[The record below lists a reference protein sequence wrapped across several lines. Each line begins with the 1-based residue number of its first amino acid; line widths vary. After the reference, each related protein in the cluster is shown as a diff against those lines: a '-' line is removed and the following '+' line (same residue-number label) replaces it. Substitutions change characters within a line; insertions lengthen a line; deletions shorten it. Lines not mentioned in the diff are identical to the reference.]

1 MRTVIRFPAPLS
13 IYARAS
19 AVGKTEHDGPLGAL
33 FDFHDETDRFGADTW
48 EKGEESLSRTVLNL
62 ALSRAGESQDAID
75 LLFAGDLQNQ
85 CVASSSGCGA
95 MGIPYCGL
103 YGACSTSCEGLLLAS
118 LALSASPELARAAV
132 VTTSHNAAA
141 ERQFRL
147 PLEYGGQRSPTAQW
161 TATAGGAF
169 LLCRADEPFAPRS
182 APRITACLPGRVLDS
197 GVTDGANMGAAMAP
211 AAADTI
217 LRYFA
222 GSGERPLDYDR
233 IVTGDL
239 GSEGSALLL
248 ELLRENGLDLQG
260 RHRDCGVLLFDP
272 LKTDVHA
279 GGSGCGCSASVLSA
293 LFLPALE
300 RGELRRILFLA
311 TGALMSPS
319 CLLQGESIRGIAPLV
334 VLESGEIQGKGG
346 GRL

>member
-1 MRTVIRFPAPLS
+1 MRTVIRFRTPVS
-13 IYARAS
+13 VYARAS
-19 AVGKTEHDGPLGAL
+19 AVGKTEAEGPLGAL

-48 EKGEESLSRTVLNL
+48 ETSEESLSRTVLNL
-62 ALSRAGESQDAID
+62 ALARAKQSQDEID
-75 LLFAGDLQNQ
+75 LLFSGDLQNQ
-85 CVASSSGCGA
+85 CVASSAGCGS
-95 MGIPYCGL
+95 MGIPYLGL
-103 YGACSTSCEGLLLAS
+103 YGACSTSCEGLALAA
-118 LALSASPELARAAV
+118 LALNAAKEVSRAAV

-147 PLEYGGQRSPTAQW
+147 PLEYGGQRPPTSQW

-169 LLCRADEPFAPRS
+169 LLARADEPSLSPS
-182 APRITACLPGRVLDS
+182 APRITGALIGRAIDG
-197 GVTDGANMGAAMAP
+197 GVKDAANMGAAMAP

-217 LRYFA
+217 LRFFSE
-222 GSGERPLDYDR
+222 SGERPADYDR

-239 GSEGSALLL
+239 GTEGSSLLS
-248 ELLRENGLDLQG
+248 ELLRENGLDLAG

-300 RGELRRILFLA
+300 RGELHRILFLA

-319 CLLQGESIRGIAPLV
+319 NLLQGGTILGIAPLV
-334 VLESGEIQGKGG
+334 VLESGNGG
-346 GRL
+346 GKK

>member
-1 MRTVIRFPAPLS
+1 MRSIIRFDPPVS
-13 IYARAS
+13 IYAHAS
-19 AVGKTEHDGPLGAL
+19 AVGGAEADGPLGAL
-33 FDFHDETDRFGADTW
+33 FDFHDPTDRFGADTW
-48 EKGEESLSRTVLNL
+48 EKGEESLSRAVLNL
-62 ALSRAGESQDAID
+62 ALTRAGQSQDEID
-75 LLFAGDLQNQ
+75 LLFSGDLQNQ
-85 CVASSSGCGA
+85 CVASSAGCGS

-118 LALSASPELARAAV
+118 LALSASRETRRVAV

-147 PLEYGGQRSPTAQW
+147 PLEYGGQRTPTAQW

-169 LLCRADEPFAPRS
+169 LLARANEPALDPA
-182 APRITACLPGRVLDS
+182 APRITATLVGRALDS
-197 GVTDGANMGAAMAP
+197 GVKDGANMGAAMAP

-217 LRYFA
+217 LRFFSQ
-222 GSGERPLDYDR
+222 SGESPSDYDR

-239 GSEGSALLL
+239 GAEGSALLL
-248 ELLRENGLDLQG
+248 ELLRENGLDLAG

-319 CLLQGESIRGIAPLV
+319 NLLQGGSILGIAPLI
-334 VLESGEIQGKGG
+334 VLEAGETKKGG
-346 GRL
+346 TP

>member
-1 MRTVIRFPAPLS
+1 MRGIIRFDPPVS
-13 IYARAS
+13 IYARAA
-19 AVGKTEHDGPLGAL
+19 AVGKTEYDGPLGAL

-62 ALSRAGESQDAID
+62 ALARAKESQDDLD

-85 CVASSSGCGA
+85 CVASSAGCGS
-95 MGIPYCGL
+95 MGIPYLGL
-103 YGACSTSCEGLLLAS
+103 YGACSTSCEGLLLAA
-118 LALSASPELARAAV
+118 LALSASRKVSRAAV

-147 PLEYGGQRSPTAQW
+147 PLEYGGQRAPTAQW

-169 LLCRADEPFAPRS
+169 LLARAGDPGVPPS
-182 APRITACLPGRVLDS
+182 APRITAALVGRALDS
-197 GVTDGANMGAAMAP
+197 GVKDGANMGAAMAP

-217 LRYFA
+217 LRFFSE
-222 GSGERPLDYDR
+222 SGEDPSDYDR

-239 GSEGSALLL
+239 GTEGSSLLF
-248 ELLRENGLDLQG
+248 ELLRENRLDLQG

-272 LKTDVHA
+272 LKSDVHA

-300 RGELRRILFLA
+300 RGEIRRMLFLA

-319 CLLQGESIRGIAPLV
+319 NLLQGGTILGIAPLV
-334 VLESGEIQGKGG
+334 VLEAGETGG
-346 GRL
+346 EK

>member
-1 MRTVIRFPAPLS
+1 MRTIIRFQDPVA

-19 AVGKTEHDGPLGAL
+19 AVGRSERDGPLGAL

-48 EKGEESLSRTVLNL
+48 EKSEESLSRVVLNL
-62 ALSRAGESQDAID
+62 ALARAKESQDEID

-85 CVASSSGCGA
+85 CVASSAGCGSL
-95 MGIPYCGL
+95 GIPYCGL
-103 YGACSTSCEGLLLAS
+103 YGACSTLSEGLCLAS
-118 LALSASPELARAAV
+118 LALTASREVSRAAV

-147 PLEYGGQRSPTAQW
+147 PLEYGGQRPPTAQW

-169 LLCRADEPFAPRS
+169 LLARASAPFVTPHS
-182 APRITACLPGRVLDS
+182 PRITACLVGRVVDG

-217 LRYFA
+217 LRYFSL
-222 GSGERPLDYDR
+222 SGESPSDFDR

-239 GSEGSALLL
+239 GTEGSALLS
-248 ELLRENGLDLQG
+248 ELLRDNGLDLAG

-272 LKTDVHA
+272 LKADVHA
-279 GGSGCGCSASVLSA
+279 GGSGCGCSASVLAS

-319 CLLQGESIRGIAPLV
+319 CLLQGGSIRGIAPLI
-334 VLESGEIQGKGG
+334 VLEGGKP
-346 GRL
+346 

>member
-1 MRTVIRFPAPLS
+1 MRTIIHFPDPIA

-19 AVGKTEHDGPLGAL
+19 AVGKSEREGPLGAL

-48 EKGEESLSRTVLNL
+48 EKSEESLSRMVLNL
-62 ALSRAGESQDAID
+62 ALARANESQDEID

-85 CVASSSGCGA
+85 CVASSAGCGSL
-95 MGIPYCGL
+95 GIPYCGL
-103 YGACSTSCEGLLLAS
+103 YGACSTLSEGLCLAALS
-118 LALSASPELARAAV
+118 LSASPETVRAAV

-147 PLEYGGQRSPTAQW
+147 PLEYGGQRPPTAQW

-169 LLCRADEPFAPRS
+169 LLARASAPFVSPDS
-182 APRITACLPGRVLDS
+182 PRITACLVGRVVDG

-211 AAADTI
+211 AAADTL
-217 LRYFA
+217 LRFFA
-222 GSGERPLDYDR
+222 SPDENPADYDR

-239 GSEGSALLL
+239 GTEGSALLS
-248 ELLRENGLDLQG
+248 ELLRENGLDLLG

-279 GGSGCGCSASVLSA
+279 GGSGCGCSASVLAS

-319 CLLQGESIRGIAPLV
+319 NLLQGGTVLGIAPLI
-334 VLESGEIQGKGG
+334 VLEGGKP
-346 GRL
+346 

>member
-1 MRTVIRFPAPLS
+1 MRSIIRFETPVS
-13 IYARAS
+13 IYAHAS
-19 AVGKTEHDGPLGAL
+19 AVGGAEADGPLGAL
-33 FDFHDETDRFGADTW
+33 FDFHDPTDRFGADTW
-48 EKGEESLSRTVLNL
+48 EKGEESLSRAVLNL
-62 ALSRAGESQDAID
+62 ALSRAGQSQDEID
-75 LLFAGDLQNQ
+75 LLFSGDLQNQ
-85 CVASSSGCGA
+85 CVASSAGCGS

-118 LALSASPELARAAV
+118 LALSASRETRRVAV

-147 PLEYGGQRSPTAQW
+147 PLEYGGQRTPTAQW

-169 LLCRADEPFAPRS
+169 LLARSDEPTLDPV
-182 APRITACLPGRVLDS
+182 APRITAALVGRALDS
-197 GVTDGANMGAAMAP
+197 GVKDGANMGAAMAP

-217 LRYFA
+217 LRFFSL
-222 GSGERPLDYDR
+222 SGERPSDYDR

-239 GSEGSALLL
+239 GAEGSALLV
-248 ELLRENGLDLQG
+248 ELLRENGLDLAG

-272 LKTDVHA
+272 LKADVHA

-319 CLLQGESIRGIAPLV
+319 NLLQGGSILGIAPLV
-334 VLESGEIQGKGG
+334 VLEAGKPKKGG
-346 GRL
+346 TT

>member
-1 MRTVIRFPAPLS
+1 MRTVIRFPRPVS
-13 IYARAS
+13 IYAHAS
-19 AVGKTEHDGPLGAL
+19 AVGDTEHNGPLGAL
-33 FDFHDETDRFGADTW
+33 FDFHDATDRFGADTW

-62 ALSRAGESQDAID
+62 ALSRAGESQDKID

-85 CVASSSGCGA
+85 CVASSAGCGS
-95 MGIPYCGL
+95 MGIPYFGL

-118 LALSASPELARAAV
+118 LCLNAANEHSRAAV

-147 PLEYGGQRSPTAQW
+147 PLEYGGQRPPTAQW

-169 LLCRADEPFAPRS
+169 LLAREGEAWIPAAS
-182 APRITACLPGRVLDS
+182 PRITAGMVGRAIDS
-197 GVTDGANMGAAMAP
+197 GVCDGSNMGAAMAP
-211 AAADTI
+211 AAADTL
-217 LRYFA
+217 LRFFA
-222 GSGERPLDYDR
+222 DENESPSDYDR

-239 GSEGSALLL
+239 GTEGSALLSG
-248 ELLRENGLDLQG
+248 LLRENGLDLLG
-260 RHRDCGVLLFDP
+260 RHRDCGLLLFDP
-272 LKTDVHA
+272 LNTDVHA

-300 RGELRRILFLA
+300 RGEIRRMLFLA

-319 CLLQGESIRGIAPLV
+319 NLLQGGSILGIAPLV
-334 VLESGEIQGKGG
+334 VLESAEIGG
-346 GRL
+346 GK

>member
-1 MRTVIRFPAPLS
+1 MRKVIRFSDPVS

-19 AVGKTEHDGPLGAL
+19 AVGKTEYDGPLGAL
-33 FDFHDETDRFGADTW
+33 FDFHDGTDRFGADTW
-48 EKGEESLSRTVLNL
+48 EKSEESLSLAVLNFAL
-62 ALSRAGESQDAID
+62 ARAGESQDEID

-85 CVASSSGCGA
+85 CVASSSGCGTL
-95 MGIPYCGL
+95 GIPYCGL
-103 YGACSTSCEGLLLAS
+103 YGACSTSGEGLLLAS
-118 LALSASPELARAAV
+118 LALAAAPSLSRAAV

-169 LLCRADEPFAPRS
+169 LLCRSSEPFAPPS
-182 APRITACLPGRVLDS
+182 SPRIVACLPGRALDS

-217 LRYFA
+217 LRYF
-222 GSGERPLDYDR
+222 SLTGESPSDFDR

-239 GSEGSALLL
+239 GAEGSALLS
-248 ELLRENGLDLQG
+248 ELLRDNGLDLRG

-272 LKTDVHA
+272 LKADVHA

-300 RGELRRILFLA
+300 HKELRRVLFLA

-319 CLLQGESIRGIAPLV
+319 CLLQGESIRGIAPLI
-334 VLESGEIQGKGG
+334 VLESGKTGG
-346 GRL
+346 DK

>member
-1 MRTVIRFPAPLS
+1 MRKVIRFSDPVS

-19 AVGKTEHDGPLGAL
+19 AVGKTEYDGPLGAL
-33 FDFHDETDRFGADTW
+33 FDFHDGTDRFGADTW
-48 EKGEESLSRTVLNL
+48 EKSEESLSLAVLNFAL
-62 ALSRAGESQDAID
+62 ARAGESQDEID

-85 CVASSSGCGA
+85 CVASSSGCGTL
-95 MGIPYCGL
+95 GIPYCGL
-103 YGACSTSCEGLLLAS
+103 YGACSTSGEGLLLAS
-118 LALSASPELARAAV
+118 LALAAAPSLSRAAV

-169 LLCRADEPFAPRS
+169 LLCRSSEPFAPPS
-182 APRITACLPGRVLDS
+182 SPRIVACLPGRALDS

-217 LRYFA
+217 LRYF
-222 GSGERPLDYDR
+222 SLTGESPSDFDR

-239 GSEGSALLL
+239 GAEGSALLS
-248 ELLRENGLDLQG
+248 ELLRDNGLDLRG

-272 LKTDVHA
+272 LKADVHA

-300 RGELRRILFLA
+300 RKELRRVLFLA

-319 CLLQGESIRGIAPLV
+319 CLLQGESIRGIAPLI
-334 VLESGEIQGKGG
+334 VLESGKTGG
-346 GRL
+346 DK

>member
-1 MRTVIRFPAPLS
+1 MRSIIRLETPVS
-13 IYARAS
+13 IYAHAS
-19 AVGKTEHDGPLGAL
+19 AVGGAEADGPLGAL
-33 FDFHDETDRFGADTW
+33 FDFHDPTDRFGADTW
-48 EKGEESLSRTVLNL
+48 EKGEESLSRAVLNL
-62 ALSRAGESQDAID
+62 ALSRAGQSQDEID
-75 LLFAGDLQNQ
+75 LLFSGDLQNQ
-85 CVASSSGCGA
+85 CVASSAGCGS

-118 LALSASPELARAAV
+118 LALSASRETRRVAV

-147 PLEYGGQRSPTAQW
+147 PLEYGGQRTPTAQW

-169 LLCRADEPFAPRS
+169 LLARANEPTLDPA
-182 APRITACLPGRVLDS
+182 APRITAALVGRALDS
-197 GVTDGANMGAAMAP
+197 GVKDGANMGAAMAP

-217 LRYFA
+217 LRFFSL
-222 GSGERPLDYDR
+222 SGERPSDYDR

-239 GSEGSALLL
+239 GAEGSALLV
-248 ELLRENGLDLQG
+248 ELLRENGLDLAG

-272 LKTDVHA
+272 LKADVHA

-319 CLLQGESIRGIAPLV
+319 NLLQGGSILGIAPLV
-334 VLESGEIQGKGG
+334 VLEAGKPKKGG
-346 GRL
+346 TT

>member
-1 MRTVIRFPAPLS
+1 MRSIIRLETPVS
-13 IYARAS
+13 IYAHAS
-19 AVGKTEHDGPLGAL
+19 AVGRAEADGPLGAL
-33 FDFHDETDRFGADTW
+33 FDFHDPTDRFGADTW
-48 EKGEESLSRTVLNL
+48 EKGEESLSRAVLNL
-62 ALSRAGESQDAID
+62 ALSRAGQSQDEID
-75 LLFAGDLQNQ
+75 LLFSGDLQNQ
-85 CVASSSGCGA
+85 CVASSAGCGS

-118 LALSASPELARAAV
+118 LALSASRETRRVAV

-147 PLEYGGQRSPTAQW
+147 PLEYGGQRTPTAQW

-169 LLCRADEPFAPRS
+169 LLARANEPTLGPV
-182 APRITACLPGRVLDS
+182 APRITAALVGRALDS
-197 GVTDGANMGAAMAP
+197 GVKDGANMGAAMAP

-217 LRYFA
+217 LRFFSL
-222 GSGERPLDYDR
+222 SGERPSDYDR

-239 GSEGSALLL
+239 GAEGSALLV
-248 ELLRENGLDLQG
+248 ELLRENGLDLAG

-272 LKTDVHA
+272 LKADVHA

-319 CLLQGESIRGIAPLV
+319 NLLQGGSILGIAPLV
-334 VLESGEIQGKGG
+334 VLEAEKPKKGG
-346 GRL
+346 TT

>member
-1 MRTVIRFPAPLS
+1 MRKVIRFSDPVS

-19 AVGKTEHDGPLGAL
+19 AVGKTEYDGPLGAL
-33 FDFHDETDRFGADTW
+33 FDFHDGTDRFGADTW
-48 EKGEESLSRTVLNL
+48 EKSEESLSLAVLNFAL
-62 ALSRAGESQDAID
+62 ARAGESQDEID

-85 CVASSSGCGA
+85 CVASSSGCGTL
-95 MGIPYCGL
+95 GIPYCGL
-103 YGACSTSCEGLLLAS
+103 YGACSTSGEGLLLAS
-118 LALSASPELARAAV
+118 LALAAAPSLSRAAV

-169 LLCRADEPFAPRS
+169 LLCRSSEPFAPPS
-182 APRITACLPGRVLDS
+182 APRIVACLPGRALDS

-217 LRYFA
+217 LRYF
-222 GSGERPLDYDR
+222 SLTGESPSDFDR

-239 GSEGSALLL
+239 GAEGSALLS
-248 ELLRENGLDLQG
+248 ELLRDNGLDLRG

-272 LKTDVHA
+272 LKADVHA

-300 RGELRRILFLA
+300 RKELRRVLFLA

-319 CLLQGESIRGIAPLV
+319 CLLQGESIRGIAPLI
-334 VLESGEIQGKGG
+334 VLESGKTGG
-346 GRL
+346 DK

>member
-1 MRTVIRFPAPLS
+1 MRSIIRFQTPVS
-13 IYARAS
+13 IYAHAS
-19 AVGKTEHDGPLGAL
+19 AVGGVEADGPLGAL
-33 FDFHDETDRFGADTW
+33 FDFHDGSDRFGADTW
-48 EKGEESLSRTVLNL
+48 EKGEESLSRAVLNL
-62 ALSRAGESQDAID
+62 ALSRAGQSQDEID
-75 LLFAGDLQNQ
+75 LLFSGDLQNQ
-85 CVASSSGCGA
+85 CVASSAGCGS

-103 YGACSTSCEGLLLAS
+103 YGACSTSCEGLLLAA
-118 LALSASPELARAAV
+118 LALSASRETVRAGV

-147 PLEYGGQRSPTAQW
+147 PLEYGGQRTPTSQW

-169 LLCRADEPFAPRS
+169 LLARSDEPTLSPDC
-182 APRITACLPGRVLDS
+182 PRIRAALVGRALDS
-197 GVTDGANMGAAMAP
+197 GVKDGANMGAAMAP

-217 LRYFA
+217 LRFFSL
-222 GSGERPLDYDR
+222 SGEKPSDYDR

-239 GSEGSALLL
+239 GTEGSALLS
-248 ELLRENGLDLQG
+248 ELLRENGLDLAG

-272 LKTDVHA
+272 LKADVHA

-319 CLLQGESIRGIAPLV
+319 NLLQGGSILGIAPLI
-334 VLESGEIQGKGG
+334 VLEAGKTKGVDA
-346 GRL
+346 

>member
-1 MRTVIRFPAPLS
+1 MRTIIRFQDPIA

-19 AVGKTEHDGPLGAL
+19 AVGGAERDGPLGAL
-33 FDFHDETDRFGADTW
+33 FDYHDETDRFGADTW
-48 EKGEESLSRTVLNL
+48 EKSEESLSRVVLNL
-62 ALSRAGESQDAID
+62 ALARAKESQDEID

-85 CVASSSGCGA
+85 CVASSAGCGSL
-95 MGIPYCGL
+95 GIPYCGL
-103 YGACSTSCEGLLLAS
+103 YGACSTSCEGLCLAALS
-118 LALSASPELARAAV
+118 LAASSETVRAAV

-169 LLCRADEPFAPRS
+169 LLARADSPFVPPS
-182 APRITACLPGRVLDS
+182 SPRIAACLIGRTVDG

-217 LRYFA
+217 LRYFSL
-222 GSGERPLDYDR
+222 SGESPSSFDR

-239 GSEGSALLL
+239 GTEGSALLS
-248 ELLRENGLDLQG
+248 EILRDNGLDLSG

-279 GGSGCGCSASVLSA
+279 GGSGCGCSASVLAS

-300 RGELRRILFLA
+300 RGEMNRILFLA

-319 CLLQGESIRGIAPLV
+319 RLLQGGSIIGIAPLV
-334 VLESGEIQGKGG
+334 VLESGGKKGENG
-346 GRL
+346 

>member
-1 MRTVIRFPAPLS
+1 MRTIIRFPSPVA

-19 AVGKTEHDGPLGAL
+19 AVGGTEHDGPLGAL

-48 EKGEESLSRTVLNL
+48 ERSEEALSRTVLNL
-62 ALSRAGESQDAID
+62 ALSRAGESQDQID

-85 CVASSSGCGA
+85 CVASSAGCGS
-95 MGIPYCGL
+95 MGIPFCGL

-118 LALSASPELARAAV
+118 LSLLASRETVRAAV

-147 PLEYGGQRSPTAQW
+147 PLEYGGQRPPTSQW

-169 LLCRADEPFAPRS
+169 LLARANEPFVLPS
-182 APRITACLPGRVLDS
+182 SPRITACLVGRAIDS

-211 AAADTI
+211 AAADTL
-217 LRYFA
+217 LRFF
-222 GSGERPLDYDR
+222 SSPGEDPADYDR

-239 GSEGSALLL
+239 GTEGSALLP
-248 ELLRENGLDLQG
+248 ELLRENGLDLLG

-279 GGSGCGCSASVLSA
+279 GGSGCGCSASVLAS

-300 RGELRRILFLA
+300 RGEIRRMLFLA

-319 CLLQGESIRGIAPLV
+319 NLLQGGTIFGIAPLV
-334 VLESGEIQGKGG
+334 VLEG
-346 GRL
+346 GRP

>member
-1 MRTVIRFPAPLS
+1 MRKVIRFSDPVS

-19 AVGKTEHDGPLGAL
+19 AVGKTEYDGPLGAL
-33 FDFHDETDRFGADTW
+33 FDFHDGTDRFGADTW
-48 EKGEESLSRTVLNL
+48 EKSEESLSLAVLNFAL
-62 ALSRAGESQDAID
+62 ARAGESQDEID

-85 CVASSSGCGA
+85 CVASSSGCSTL
-95 MGIPYCGL
+95 GIPYCGL
-103 YGACSTSCEGLLLAS
+103 YGACSTSGEGLLLAS
-118 LALSASPELARAAV
+118 LALAAAPSLSRAAV

-169 LLCRADEPFAPRS
+169 LLCRSNEPFAPPS
-182 APRITACLPGRVLDS
+182 SPRIVACLPGRALDS

-217 LRYFA
+217 LRYF
-222 GSGERPLDYDR
+222 SLTGESPSDFDR

-239 GSEGSALLL
+239 GAEGSALLS
-248 ELLRENGLDLQG
+248 ELLRDNGLDLRG

-300 RGELRRILFLA
+300 RKELRRVLFLA

-319 CLLQGESIRGIAPLV
+319 CLLQGESIRGIAPLI
-334 VLESGEIQGKGG
+334 VLESGKTGG
-346 GRL
+346 DK

>member
-1 MRTVIRFPAPLS
+1 MRTVIRFPDPVS

-19 AVGKTEHDGPLGAL
+19 AVGRTESDGPLGAL

-48 EKGEESLSRTVLNL
+48 EQSEESLSRTVLDL
-62 ALSRAGESQDAID
+62 ALSRACERPDQID

-85 CVASSSGCGA
+85 CVASSGGCGA
-95 MGIPYCGL
+95 AGIPYCGL
-103 YGACSTSCEGLLLAS
+103 YGACSTSGEGLLLAS
-118 LALSASPELARAAV
+118 LALTASPALSRAAV

-169 LLCRADEPFAPRS
+169 LLCRSSEPFSPPS
-182 APRITACLPGRVLDS
+182 SPRITACLPGAALDS

-217 LRYFA
+217 LRYFSL
-222 GSGERPLDYDR
+222 SGESPSDFDR

-239 GSEGSALLL
+239 GAEGSALLL

-279 GGSGCGCSASVLSA
+279 GGSGCGCSASVLAS

-300 RGELRRILFLA
+300 RGELNRILFLA

-319 CLLQGESIRGIAPLV
+319 CLLQGESIRGIAPLI
-334 VLESGEIQGKGG
+334 VLESGKTGG
-346 GRL
+346 GL

>member
-1 MRTVIRFPAPLS
+1 MRKVIRFSDPVS

-19 AVGKTEHDGPLGAL
+19 AVGKIEYDGPLGAL
-33 FDFHDETDRFGADTW
+33 FDFHDGTDRFGADTW
-48 EKGEESLSRTVLNL
+48 EKSEESLSLAVLNFAL
-62 ALSRAGESQDAID
+62 ARAGESQDEID

-85 CVASSSGCGA
+85 CVASSSGCGTL
-95 MGIPYCGL
+95 GIPYCGL
-103 YGACSTSCEGLLLAS
+103 YGACSTSGEGLLLAS
-118 LALSASPELARAAV
+118 LALAAAPSLSRAAV

-169 LLCRADEPFAPRS
+169 LLCRSSEPFAPPS
-182 APRITACLPGRVLDS
+182 SPRIVACLPGRALDS

-217 LRYFA
+217 LRYF
-222 GSGERPLDYDR
+222 SLTGESPSDFDR

-239 GSEGSALLL
+239 GAEGSALLS
-248 ELLRENGLDLQG
+248 ELLRDNGLDLRG

-272 LKTDVHA
+272 LKADVHA

-300 RGELRRILFLA
+300 RKELRRVLFLA

-319 CLLQGESIRGIAPLV
+319 CLLQGESIRGIAPLI
-334 VLESGEIQGKGG
+334 VLESGKTGG
-346 GRL
+346 DK